1 MTMNLITPGRAAGSL
16 ASLLLLGACAATI
29 DQSGIDQRTS
39 LAIGR
44 EVGTFTISDR
54 NEESGGRV
62 NYTVKARDGSVFKC
76 YLYSPTGF
84 QRAMTFGQTP
94 HSDAICTPFGKS
106 GAAAATPAAPAAG
119 GQCNALLKAAGR
131 C

>member
-1 MTMNLITPGRAAGSL
+1 MNTNIRLLPFLGVCLLSALAG
-16 ASLLLLGACAATI
+16 CAATI
-29 DQSGIDQRTS
+29 DQGGIEQRTS

-44 EVGTFTISDR
+44 DVGSFNISDR
-54 NEESGGRV
+54 YEETGGRI
-62 NYTVKARDGSVFKC
+62 NYTVRTKDGATYKC
-76 YLYSPTGF
+76 YLYSATSF

-106 GAAAATPAAPAAG
+106 GSTPAASNPG
-119 GQCNALLKAAGR
+119 TCNALLKAAGR